1 MSKITLV
8 VAVVED
14 GENGEQNISQ
24 FIAEG
29 KSIIDALKNCMK
41 EYPFTTYTE
50 DFREINYTMGDFIY
64 GDTVPNDID
73 EFIKFFYDL
82 EFITISY
89 IDISH
94 LLLPKYSMS

>member
-1 MSKITLV
+1 MSKVTLV

-41 EYPFTTYTE
+41 EYPLITYTK
-50 DFREINYTMGDFIY
+50 DFAEIVYTMGDLIY
-64 GDTVPNDID
+64 GDTIPDDID
-73 EFIKFFYDL
+73 KFIKYFYDM

>member
-41 EYPFTTYTE
+41 EYPLTTYTE
-50 DFREINYTMGDFIY
+50 DYREINYTMGDFIY